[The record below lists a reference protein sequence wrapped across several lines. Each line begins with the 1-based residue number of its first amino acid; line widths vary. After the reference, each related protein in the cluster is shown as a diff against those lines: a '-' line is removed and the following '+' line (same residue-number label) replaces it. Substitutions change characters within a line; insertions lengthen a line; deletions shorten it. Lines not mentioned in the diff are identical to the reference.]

1 MTFSRPVLAACA
13 LLLVTAVPAAA
24 FRPDQ
29 ALRIATGV
37 AAQSLCSQTF
47 VSGLN
52 PETTFRETVAP
63 TLGHGWLM
71 KPLAYRVDR
80 EQREAQASWAGGFA
94 SRAVYRGEAGCLLWR
109 GEGPPP
115 PMPSLAPIATTR
127 APLAGNAPV
136 AGPPRLAAALEQAFA
151 EPAASGVRRNVKAIV
166 ALQDGRLVAERYA
179 PGIGVATPLPGYS
192 LTKTATASLVG
203 RLVAQGKLRL
213 DAPTPVAAWA
223 HDARAAITLEH
234 LLRMES
240 GLAAAETHSGFDFN
254 SKMLF
259 LAPDMAAYAEG
270 ARLAHEPGTAWA
282 YQSANSHIAAGIVK
296 AQVGGRETDV
306 LDFARRELF
315 GPLGMTTAVFET
327 DAVGTPVGGSGL
339 YASARDW
346 ARLGQLYLDDG
357 VAGGVRLLPA
367 GWAAWAARP
376 TLNTPYGGGLW
387 TNGSSDP
394 GRQASITRAGLP
406 PEAFYASGRLGQ
418 RIYVVPSRR
427 LVVVRLG
434 VTQEPGGDLP
444 GDMAMLAAVM
454 AALP

>member
-1 MTFSRPVLAACA
+1 MTLSRLALAACA
-13 LLLVTAVPAAA
+13 LLLATAVPAAA

-29 ALRIATGV
+29 ALRVATGV
-37 AAQSLCSQTF
+37 TAQSLCSLTF
-47 VSGLN
+47 VSGLD
-52 PETTFRETVAP
+52 PETTFDETVAP
-63 TLGHGWLM
+63 TLGHSWLM

-80 EQREAQASWAGGFA
+80 ERREVQASWAGGFT

-109 GEGPPP
+109 DKGPPP
-115 PMPSLAPIATTR
+115 PPSLASVAPPR
-127 APLAGNAPV
+127 PPLAADSQV
-136 AGPPRLAAALEQAFA
+136 AGPPQLAAALEHAFA
-151 EPAASGVRRNVKAIV
+151 EPTASGVRRNVKAIV
-166 ALQDGRLVAERYA
+166 VLHHGRLVAERYA
-179 PGIGVATPLPGYS
+179 PGVGIATPLPGYS

-203 RLVAQGKLRL
+203 RLVAQGRLRL
-213 DAPTPVAAWA
+213 DAPAPVAAWA

-259 LAPDMAAYAEG
+259 LASDMAAYAES
-270 ARLAHEPGTAWA
+270 ARLAHGPGTAWN
-282 YQSANSHIAAGIVK
+282 YQSANSHIAAAIVK
-296 AQVGGRETDV
+296 AQVGGREADV
-306 LDFARRELF
+306 LNFARRELF

-327 DAVGTPVGGSGL
+327 DAAGTPVGGSGL

-357 VAGGVRLLPA
+357 IADGARLLPT
-367 GWAAWAARP
+367 GWVGWAARP
-376 TLNTPYGGGLW
+376 TLNSPYGGGLW

-406 PEAFYASGRLGQ
+406 PDAFYASGRLGQ
-418 RIYVVPSRR
+418 RIYVIPSRR

>member
-1 MTFSRPVLAACA
+1 MPLSRPVLVACG
-13 LLLVTAVPAAA
+13 LLLATAVPAAA

-29 ALRIATGV
+29 ALRVATGV
-37 AAQSLCSQTF
+37 VAQSLCSQTF
-47 VSGLN
+47 VSGLD

-63 TLGHGWLM
+63 TLGHDWLM

-80 EQREAQASWAGGFA
+80 ERRETEAKWAGGFRSVA
-94 SRAVYRGEAGCLLWR
+94 IYRGDAGCLLWR
-109 GEGPPP
+109 GEGSPPP
-115 PMPSLAPIATTR
+115 APILAPIATAR
-127 APLAGNAPV
+127 PPLAGNASV
-136 AGPPRLAAALEQAFA
+136 IGPAPLAAALERAFA
-151 EPAASGVRRNVKAIV
+151 EPAASGVGRNVKAIV
-166 ALQDGRLVAERYA
+166 VLQDGRLIAERYA

-203 RLVAQGKLRL
+203 RLVSQGRLRL
-213 DAPTPVAAWA
+213 DAPAPVAAWSG
-223 HDARAAITLEH
+223 DARSAITLEH

-254 SKMLF
+254 STMLF

-270 ARLAHEPGTAWA
+270 ARLAHRPGTRWA
-282 YQSANSHIAAGIVK
+282 YQSANSHIAAAIVK
-296 AQVGGRETDV
+296 SQAGGRETDV
-306 LDFARRELF
+306 LGFARRELF
-315 GPLGMTTAVFET
+315 GPLGMTSAVFET
-327 DAVGTPVGGSGL
+327 DAAGTPVGGSGL
-339 YASARDW
+339 YATARDW

-357 VAGGVRLLPA
+357 IADGVQLLPA

-394 GRQASITRAGLP
+394 GRQASITRRALP
-406 PEAFYASGRLGQ
+406 HDAFYASGRLGQ

-444 GDMAMLAAVM
+444 GDMAMMAAVM